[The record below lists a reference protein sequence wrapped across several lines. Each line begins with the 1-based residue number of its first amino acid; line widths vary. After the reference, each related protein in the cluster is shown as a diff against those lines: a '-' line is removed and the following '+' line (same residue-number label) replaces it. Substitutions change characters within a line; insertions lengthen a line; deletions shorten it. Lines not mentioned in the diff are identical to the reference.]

1 MERSNT
7 DDQRLQPHFQNNL
20 VDEIEEIEEVEME
33 DLDQEINH
41 LEDESSYLYLSKF
54 DYHHYVYCD

>member
-1 MERSNT
+1 MVDET
-7 DDQRLQPHFQNNL
+7 EE
-20 VDEIEEIEEVEME
+20 VDEIEME